1 MRAEMMFSP
10 SAERNDSICLYSAMD
25 KARHADTATKP
36 GILFRCTLLSFIRI
50 QNQSSR
56 EKNMLLIEEQHPL
69 HTGATTNAPVLR
81 VIKSLEALFNAVC
94 SLRVLWEV

>member
-50 QNQSSR
+50 QNQSSQ
-56 EKNMLLIEEQHPL
+56 EKKICCLSKSNIHYIQEQLQMHQ
-69 HTGATTNAPVLR
+69 
-81 VIKSLEALFNAVC
+81 F
-94 SLRVLWEV
+94 